1 MTQEAK
7 YGEDL
12 DMDGNDQ
19 VSQEDLSNFLE
30 TLADH
35 GPLMRSIP
43 SHAFPSFSNF
53 IRGIISPYADPQA
66 SRSRKDQII
75 KEFLFSMRIWRNISH
90 GQKLAAT
97 IRKRIQIVELRRAAN
112 YGVISLDAYNF
123 AGLPFES
130 EPNDQQAVDQNREEL
145 DELQKVVKKVIASV
159 KSGSLS
165 RAAETIESFGITK
178 ELKDPVSRISELY
191 PKALN
196 ADLIPPLPEHAP
208 DRNFPNFLLKK
219 YARIRARDNSGPGI
233 SGMSARII
241 NGLLDYSELYDII
254 HQMINDIANGRIRC
268 HYLRFAL
275 CSGKCHYNLTQEE
288 NKEKLRSL
296 APQEILYR
304 LAFDYA
310 AHYSKK
316 KFNDFFCPLQF
327 SMGAPGGAERA
338 SILLQT
344 VFESNHSYVLDK
356 NDIKNAFGSVHRPKM
371 FEILFSH
378 PEFDSLW
385 RLSHLAYALP
395 NGIVIQLKDGS
406 FQTIF
411 ADRGGLQGDPL
422 YPFLFC
428 LSTHEIMQRAL
439 SKAENYVLGVAVM
452 DDFQT
457 VGLAEDTEKVKQAY
471 GEELASIGLSFN
483 PMKNKRVAHPD
494 SPCLIDDSAS
504 IPRDS
509 FFTSGIKQLGSRFG
523 PRSRMDEEWVFREV
537 KKIEKILDF
546 ISNPSL
552 PKQVALLILRFC
564 VISRVSYL
572 MRTIPPSITRGPLEW
587 LDDKIFKCFCY
598 IGEFR
603 PGSLSP
609 EQVAQIH
616 IPIRKGG
623 FGLPRLVELAP
634 IAFVSSAYYVMETM
648 NTIPKYD
655 LGI

>member
-457 VGLAEDTEKVKQAY
+457 VGRADGKTRKRL
-471 GEELASIGLSFN
+471 
-483 PMKNKRVAHPD
+483 NKRSV
-494 SPCLIDDSAS
+494 
-504 IPRDS
+504 
-509 FFTSGIKQLGSRFG
+509 
-523 PRSRMDEEWVFREV
+523 W
-537 KKIEKILDF
+537 
-546 ISNPSL
+546 
-552 PKQVALLILRFC
+552 
-564 VISRVSYL
+564 
-572 MRTIPPSITRGPLEW
+572 
-587 LDDKIFKCFCY
+587 
-598 IGEFR
+598 
-603 PGSLSP
+603 
-609 EQVAQIH
+609 
-616 IPIRKGG
+616 
-623 FGLPRLVELAP
+623 
-634 IAFVSSAYYVMETM
+634 
-648 NTIPKYD
+648 
-655 LGI
+655 